1 MASVPPDL
9 GGASSRRCHG
19 ALRPGHPYDHP
30 LGGYDPLGYGMD
42 MVWIWYGYGILIPNN
57 SEYHSIVLII
67 DMIF

>member
-30 LGGYDPLGYGMD
+30 LGGYDPLGYGKD
-42 MVWIWYGYGILIPNN
+42 MVWIWYTYTKQ
-57 SEYHSIVLII
+57 
-67 DMIF
+67 